1 MNWNDVDWLGV
12 LGKIGLVILI
22 LLVTWLIARLVRSGV
37 AKLVTKVD
45 ALSKPGADGRAVGD
59 SLGTIASLLIWLFGL
74 IAVLQVFALNEVLA
88 PIQGMLDTFLQYLP
102 NLVGAGFIF
111 FIGYVIAKILR
122 QLVETALGTVRFDGL
137 LARVRQ
143 GTDTV
148 TGQSAPAQPAQSGPP
163 AAATNAVTEQMPAQ
177 QHGQP
182 PQTQQAPVQPPAPA
196 APPQPATGGPRIP
209 QIVGNLVFAV
219 VIIVVSIAALQVL
232 GISAIS
238 QPAEQMLTMVL
249 NAIPMI
255 LAAAIV
261 LGIGY
266 VIAKFVGDLL
276 ESTLKGLGTDRA
288 VSSLGIVPEGQSA
301 SVIIT
306 RVAQVAIMVFFAIMA
321 ARLLDFPEISAILD
335 EILSIGGRVVFGGLI
350 IAAGFIVA
358 KLIAGAMG
366 AGTASTVIKYATIV
380 LFAAMGL
387 RYMGLADS
395 IINLAFGAVVVGG
408 ALAAALAYGI
418 GGRDAAARSLAKWQ
432 AKAESPTPP
441 SP

>member
-12 LGKIGLVILI
+12 LGKVGLVILI
-22 LLVTWLIARLVRSGV
+22 LLVTWLIARLVRAGV

-45 ALSKPGADGRAVGD
+45 ALSRPGADGRAVGD
-59 SLGTIASLLIWLFGL
+59 SLGTIASLLVWLFGL

-88 PIQGMLDTFLQYLP
+88 PIQSMLDTFLQYLP

-122 QLVETALGTVRFDGL
+122 QLVETALSTVKFDGL
-137 LARVRQ
+137 LTKVRQ
-143 GTDTV
+143 GTDSV
-148 TGQSAPAQPAQSGPP
+148 TGQAPAHP
-163 AAATNAVTEQMPAQ
+163 AAAAPSAAATEQMPVQ
-177 QHGQP
+177 PQGQ
-182 PQTQQAPVQPPAPA
+182 PVQPQPAQQAAPAPA
-196 APPQPATGGPRIP
+196 AQPTATAPAGPRIP

-261 LGIGY
+261 LAIGY

-288 VSSLGIVPEGQSA
+288 VASLGIVPEGQSA
-301 SVIIT
+301 SVILT

-335 EILSIGGRVVFGGLI
+335 EVLSIGGRVLFGALI

-366 AGTASTVIKYATIV
+366 EGTASTVIKYATIV

-418 GGRDAAARSLAKWQ
+418 GGRDAAARSLEKLH
-432 AKAESPTPP
+432 AKAEKGSTPTA
-441 SP
+441 